1 MAPAIKGLMQFITDI
16 RNAKAQEEEEKRV
29 QSELIHIQ
37 KQFQQPHLS
46 GYHRKKYI
54 CKLIYI
60 YLLGY
65 KIDIGFNESI
75 DLMNSKLY
83 SEKSIGYLALNL
95 FISIDPTLI
104 DAILERVKRDL
115 NSNDENFNCLALHF
129 ISSSIDDPSNAQF
142 FENDVFLLLR
152 SPTISNLI
160 KKKACL
166 AFLKLIKADSS
177 ILLRHPDW
185 IQKILSLL
193 DSDDL
198 GLAISLT
205 SLIEYIAKL
214 DYNSCKPIIPVVAN
228 HLKKLIINDM
238 CPTGYYYYGFS
249 CPWLVIRLFSLLEIL
264 IPDIDEID
272 IDTLTLNLIESI
284 IHKTISISISKRNSK
299 SLETRN
305 TASFLLFG
313 AISLAAHINPSQ
325 DESNAAADALCS
337 LLNSSETNTRYLA
350 LDSLAKISIRGD
362 TKILETVRNHMTD
375 IFNLLKDKDI
385 SIKRK
390 ALDLIYITCD
400 STTVEKTCQELL
412 QYLTISDY
420 SMKLEIA
427 VKIAVVSENYATDAT
442 WYVITIL
449 KLISVAGSHVND
461 EVWQRLIQIIVN
473 NDSIH
478 LISLK
483 SVLKYLKSGNYP
495 ESMLKIASFLLGEYN
510 LKIKEIISPLN
521 QFELLFNKYYQCSV
535 STKVMLLSCFLKY
548 YSNYEELRPRIHK
561 IFESEL
567 HSFSSEL
574 QQRSIEYINL
584 IRLDKTRNN
593 NELFKLLIV
602 SMPPFTLKSSPLI
615 TRLGN
620 VKVIE
625 SSFKVPS
632 SSLLTS
638 GNDKTSNGSYSPA
651 SPGYNASSKSQ
662 SPSPIPIATSSSKN
676 ISIPK
681 KSSIPPMPPT
691 SRNSNLNVNTNTNNS
706 NNSALNLGA
715 FTNSGSALSMIP
727 AFTGSTVSSS
737 SPRSRSS
744 TMNNNMMRG
753 VQQQQLTGNN
763 INYNNNNDNNFN
775 GLDDPLSI
783 RQRGVSTSSLLSTI
797 QDPSTQSNDILSPNW
812 ENGYYRLVHFDQ
824 GIFYENSL
832 IKILFRLKREKTTL
846 SFQLTYSNKS
856 PNTINSLL
864 TEIKPLHYNDN
875 NPPYVIQLLQHPEHL
890 IKIDGKTTQVF
901 SIAIR
906 SEFYDYQSPIINIS
920 YVSGGVLTNLKLR
933 LPCILLKTLNSVPLE
948 SGLFFQRWNQIGT
961 TLGVAGECQ
970 KVINFKTNKHLLNN
984 DSSISIFKRIF
995 EKFGFAIVEN
1005 ADPNP
1010 NNFVAAGILNTIL
1023 GNSGSLMR
1031 IELRPDFKSMR
1042 ITVRST
1048 KAINSKILGNTISD
1062 FFENGF

>member
-1 MAPAIKGLMQFITDI
+1 MAQAIKGLMQFITDI

-37 KQFQQPHLS
+37 KQFQQPYLS

-75 DLMNSKLY
+75 DLLNSKLY

-95 FISIDPTLI
+95 FISIDPSLI
-104 DAILERVKRDL
+104 DKILETVKTDL

-129 ISSSIDDPSNAQF
+129 ISSSIDDPSIAQS
-142 FENDVFLLLR
+142 FEYDVFLLLR

-160 KKKACL
+160 KKKSCL
-166 AFLKLIKADSS
+166 AFLKLLKADSS

-185 IQKILSLL
+185 IQKIISLL

-214 DYNSCKPIIPVVAN
+214 DYNSCKPIIPLVAN
-228 HLKKLIINDM
+228 HLKKLIINDI
-238 CPTGYYYYGFS
+238 CPNDYYYYGFP

-272 IDTLTLNLIESI
+272 IDKLTLNSIQSI

-325 DESNAAADALCS
+325 DESIAAADALCS

-362 TKILETVRNHMTD
+362 TKILETVRKNMTD

-427 VKIAVVSENYATDAT
+427 VKIAVVSENFATDAT

-483 SVLKYLKSGNYP
+483 SILKYLKSGNYP
-495 ESMLKIASFLLGEYN
+495 ESILKIASFIFGEYN
-510 LKIKEIISPLN
+510 LKINQIISPLD

-548 YSNYEELRPRIHK
+548 YSHYEELRLKIYK

-584 IRLDKTRNN
+584 IRLNKTRNN

-602 SMPPFTLKSSPLI
+602 NMPPFTLKSSPLI
-615 TRLGN
+615 SRLGN

-632 SSLLTS
+632 SNLLTS
-638 GNDKTSNGSYSPA
+638 GNNSNYSPA
-651 SPGYNASSKSQ
+651 SSGYNSSSN
-662 SPSPIPIATSSSKN
+662 SPSPIPITTMSKN
-676 ISIPK
+676 INIPK
-681 KSSIPPMPPT
+681 KSSIPPTPPT
-691 SRNSNLNVNTNTNNS
+691 SRHSNLNINTNINNS
-706 NNSALNLGA
+706 NIGTNSLGA
-715 FTNSGSALSMIP
+715 FTNSGTALSMIP

-744 TMNNNMMRG
+744 TMNNNMMMRG
-753 VQQQQLTGNN
+753 VQQQQQQQLTGND
-763 INYNNNNDNNFN
+763 NDNSNA
-775 GLDDPLSI
+775 LDDPMNI

-797 QDPSTQSNDILSPNW
+797 QDPLTQSNEILSPNW

-856 PNTINSLL
+856 PNAINSLL

-875 NPPYVIQLLQHPEHL
+875 NPPYVIQLLQHPEHS
-890 IKIDGKTTQVF
+890 IRIDSKTTQVF

-906 SEFYDYQSPIINIS
+906 SEFYDYQSPIININ
-920 YVSGGVLTNLKLR
+920 YVSGGILTNLKLR

-948 SGLFFQRWNQIGT
+948 SNLFFQRWNQIGT
-961 TLGVAGECQ
+961 TLGAAGECQ
-970 KVINFKTNKHLLNN
+970 KVINFKNNRNFSLN

-1031 IELRPDFKSMR
+1031 IEIRPDFKSMR

-1048 KAINSKILGNTISD
+1048 KAINSKILGNTIAD